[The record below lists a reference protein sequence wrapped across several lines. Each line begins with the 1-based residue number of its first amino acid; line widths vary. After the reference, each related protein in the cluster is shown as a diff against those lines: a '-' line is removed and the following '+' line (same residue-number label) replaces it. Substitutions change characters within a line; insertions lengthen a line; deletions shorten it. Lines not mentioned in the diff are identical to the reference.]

1 MNSRRRCVLQVG
13 TVFAMNVLF
22 CPTLFATPA
31 TTITASNMRA
41 SLNAIN
47 AKIEDRL
54 IAKHAAAYSRQ
65 VSIHDSKPY
74 ESEPIIFGSTQR
86 QKGNNAASITGY
98 HIKSGGVGY
107 LFDYNLPTK
116 FDLFELGAGATYSES
131 HSKIA
136 VSDTLNSDYGQILGY
151 TNVVHNGYF
160 LGLLVSGSEN
170 WNKSKR
176 VISGNALE
184 ARARF
189 KGSAFFSKVRLGHM
203 ARLHD
208 WQFVPEVTLQYIHLR
223 QKGYNETG
231 ADTSNLSVSSSAV
244 DGVRSGIGGRV
255 MYIQPRVTTEV
266 RAFYLRDLKNPLLKP
281 NFTFSSGASFTPGAQ
296 NNKKNTLNLGTSLKY
311 FVRQD
316 LAITGN
322 YDFLVKQQGYTEN
335 NVSLSVCW
343 NF

>member
-1 MNSRRRCVLQVG
+1 MRNRQRCVLQVG
-13 TVFAMNVLF
+13 TVLAMNVLF
-22 CPTLFATPA
+22 CPALFAAPA
-31 TTITASNMRA
+31 TTTTASNTRA
-41 SLNAIN
+41 TLNAIN
-47 AKIEDRL
+47 AKIENKF
-54 IAKHAAAYSRQ
+54 IEKHAAAHSKH
-65 VSIHDSKPY
+65 VPIHDSKPY

-86 QKGNNAASITGY
+86 QKGNDAANISGY
-98 HIKSGGVGY
+98 HVKSGGVGY

-136 VSDTLNSDYGQILGY
+136 VSDTLNSNYGQILGY
-151 TNVVHNGYF
+151 TNLVHNGCF
-160 LGLLVSGSEN
+160 VGVFVSGSEN

-176 VISGNALE
+176 VVSSTALE
-184 ARARF
+184 ARARY
-189 KGSAFFSKVRLGHM
+189 KGSAFFSKARLGYM
-203 ARLHD
+203 ARLYD
-208 WQFVPEVTLQYIHLR
+208 WQFVPEATLQYIHLR

-231 ADTSNLSVSSSAV
+231 ADTSNLSVSSSAA

-255 MYIQPRVTTEV
+255 MYIQPSVTTEV

-281 NFTFSSGASFTPGAQ
+281 SFTFSSGASFAPGAQ

-311 FVRQD
+311 FIRQD
-316 LAITGN
+316 LSLTGN

-335 NVSLSVCW
+335 NVSLSMCW